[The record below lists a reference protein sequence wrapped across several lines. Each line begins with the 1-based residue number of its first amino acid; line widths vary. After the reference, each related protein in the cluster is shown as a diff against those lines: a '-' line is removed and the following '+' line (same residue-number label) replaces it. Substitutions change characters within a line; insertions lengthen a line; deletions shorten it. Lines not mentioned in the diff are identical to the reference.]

1 MRQLMLDYAGTEMH
15 RVPWVEIANKLAETS
30 IGGKRDGKQYDSSLV
45 RAACIHLRSSL
56 CRGLNRV

>member
-30 IGGKRDGKQYDSSLV
+30 IGGKRDGKQCANPPLSAFPAPARNLDN
-45 RAACIHLRSSL
+45 C
-56 CRGLNRV
+56 